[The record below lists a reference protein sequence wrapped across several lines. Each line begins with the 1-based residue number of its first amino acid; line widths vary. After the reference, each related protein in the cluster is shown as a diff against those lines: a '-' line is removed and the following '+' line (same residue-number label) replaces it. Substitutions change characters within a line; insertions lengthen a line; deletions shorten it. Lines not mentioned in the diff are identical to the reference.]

1 MTGQDAPLTIR
12 RAGPADADFLADM
25 LVEAAN
31 WRPEGKRSRAD
42 TLADPLIGHYI
53 DGWPRPGD
61 LGLVAELG
69 GTPAGAAWL
78 RFFPASGPAYG
89 FVAPDVPELVIGL
102 RAECRGQGAGRALL
116 RELAGAARAAGIR
129 QISLSAGRANYAH
142 RLYLAEGYRIVG
154 GDNDSD
160 TMVLDLSA

>member
-1 MTGQDAPLTIR
+1 VTGQDARLTIR
-12 RAGPADADFLADM
+12 RAGPADAGFLADM

-42 TLADPLIGHYI
+42 TLADPLLGHYI

-116 RELAGAARAAGIR
+116 RELASTARAAGIR

-142 RLYLAEGYRIVG
+142 RLYLAEGYRVVG
-154 GDNDSD
+154 GDDDSD
-160 TMVLDLSA
+160 TMVKDL

>member
-1 MTGQDAPLTIR
+1 VTGHGARLTIR
-12 RAGPADADFLADM
+12 RAGPADAGFLADM

-42 TLADPLIGHYI
+42 TLADPLLGHYI

-61 LGLVAELG
+61 LGLVAELDG
-69 GTPAGAAWL
+69 KPAGAAWV

-89 FVAPDVPELVIGL
+89 YVAPDVPELVIGL

-116 RELAGAARAAGIR
+116 RELAGAARDAGIR

-142 RLYLAEGYRIVG
+142 RLYLAEGYRVVG
-154 GDNDSD
+154 GDHDSD
-160 TMVLDLSA
+160 TMVLDL

>member
-1 MTGQDAPLTIR
+1 VTGQDARLTIR

-31 WRPEGKRSRAD
+31 WRPEGKRSRAG
-42 TLADPLIGHYI
+42 TLADPLLGHYI

-78 RFFPASGPAYG
+78 RFFPASAPAYG

-102 RAECRGQGAGRALL
+102 RAECRGRGAGRALL
-116 RELAGAARAAGIR
+116 RALAEAARAASIR
-129 QISLSAGRANYAH
+129 QISLSAGRENYAH
-142 RLYLAEGYRIVG
+142 ALYLSEGYRIVG
-154 GDNDSD
+154 GDDDSD
-160 TMVLDLSA
+160 TMVLDL

>member
-1 MTGQDAPLTIR
+1 VNGQRLTIR

-31 WRPEGKRSRAD
+31 WRPEGKRSRAG

-53 DGWPRPGD
+53 EGWPRPGD
-61 LGLVAELG
+61 LGLVAELDRK
-69 GTPAGAAWL
+69 PAGAAWV

-116 RELAGAARAAGIR
+116 RELASTARAAGIR

-142 RLYLAEGYRIVG
+142 RLYLAEGYRVVG
-154 GDNDSD
+154 GDDDSD
-160 TMVLDLSA
+160 TMVKDL

>member
-1 MTGQDAPLTIR
+1 VDGQRFSIR

-31 WRPEGKRSRAD
+31 WRPDRKRSKAGI
-42 TLADPLIGHYI
+42 LADPKLGHYI
-53 DGWPRPGD
+53 EGWPRPGD

-78 RFFPASGPAYG
+78 RFFLSSRPSYG
-89 FVAPDVPELVIGL
+89 YVAPDVPELTIGL

-116 RELAGAARAAGIR
+116 RGLAGEARAAGIR

-142 RLYLAEGYRIVG
+142 RLYRAEGYRVVG
-154 GDNDSD
+154 GDHDSD
-160 TMVLDLSA
+160 TMILDL

>member
-1 MTGQDAPLTIR
+1 MTGQDARLTIR

-116 RELAGAARAAGIR
+116 RELAGAARDAGIR

-142 RLYLAEGYRIVG
+142 RLYLAEGYRVVG
-154 GDNDSD
+154 GDDDSD
-160 TMVLDLSA
+160 TMVLDL

>member
-1 MTGQDAPLTIR
+1 MTGPATRLTIR
-12 RAGPADADFLADM
+12 RAEPADAEFLADM

-42 TLADPLIGHYI
+42 TLADPLLGHYI

-61 LGLVAELG
+61 LGLVAELDG
-69 GTPAGAAWL
+69 KPAGAAWV

-89 FVAPDVPELVIGL
+89 YVAPDVPELVIGL

-116 RELAGAARAAGIR
+116 RELAGAARDAGIR
-129 QISLSAGRANYAH
+129 QISLSAGRENHAH
-142 RLYLAEGYRIVG
+142 ALYLAEGYRIV
-154 GDNDSD
+154 DRSDPDSD
-160 TMVLDLSA
+160 TMVKDL

>member
-1 MTGQDAPLTIR
+1 MTGQGARLTIR
-12 RAGPADADFLADM
+12 RAGPADAEFLADM

-42 TLADPLIGHYI
+42 TLADPLLGHYI

-61 LGLVAELG
+61 LGLVAELDG
-69 GTPAGAAWL
+69 KPAGAAWV

-89 FVAPDVPELVIGL
+89 YVAPDVPELVIGL

-116 RELAGAARAAGIR
+116 RELAGAARDAGIR

-142 RLYLAEGYRIVG
+142 RLYLAEGYRVVG
-154 GDNDSD
+154 GDHDSD
-160 TMVLDLSA
+160 TMVLDL

>member
-1 MTGQDAPLTIR
+1 VNAQRLAIR
-12 RAGPADADFLADM
+12 RAGPADAGFLADM

-31 WRPEGKRSRAD
+31 WRPHGKRSRASI
-42 TLADPLIGHYI
+42 LADPLLGHYV

-102 RAECRGQGAGRALL
+102 RAESRGQGAGRALL
-116 RELAGAARAAGIR
+116 RELAAAARAAGIR

-142 RLYLAEGYRIVG
+142 GLYLAEGYRVVG
-154 GDNDSD
+154 GDHDSD
-160 TMVLDLSA
+160 TMVKDL

>member
-1 MTGQDAPLTIR
+1 VTGPAARLTIR

-42 TLADPLIGHYI
+42 TLADPLLGHYI

-61 LGLVAELG
+61 LGLVAELDG
-69 GTPAGAAWL
+69 KPAGAAWV

-89 FVAPDVPELVIGL
+89 YVAPDVPELVIGL

-142 RLYLAEGYRIVG
+142 RLYLAEGYRVVG
-154 GDNDSD
+154 GDHDSD
-160 TMVLDLSA
+160 TMVLDL

>member
-1 MTGQDAPLTIR
+1 VTGQDARLTIR

-31 WRPEGKRSRAD
+31 WRPEGKRSRAG
-42 TLADPLIGHYI
+42 TLADPLLGHYI
-53 DGWPRPGD
+53 DGWPQPGD

-69 GTPAGAAWL
+69 GKPAGAAWL

-89 FVAPDVPELVIGL
+89 FVGPDVPELVIGL

-116 RELAGAARAAGIR
+116 RELADAARAAGIR

-142 RLYLAEGYRIVG
+142 RLYLAEGYRVVG
-154 GDNDSD
+154 GDDDSD
-160 TMVLDLSA
+160 TMVKDL

>member
-1 MTGQDAPLTIR
+1 VTGQGARLTIR
-12 RAGPADADFLADM
+12 RAGPADAEFLADM

-42 TLADPLIGHYI
+42 TLADPLLGHYI

-61 LGLVAELG
+61 LGLVAELDG
-69 GTPAGAAWL
+69 KPAGAAWV

-89 FVAPDVPELVIGL
+89 YVAPDVPELVIGL

-116 RELAGAARAAGIR
+116 RELAGAARDAGIR

-142 RLYLAEGYRIVG
+142 RLYLAEGYRVVG
-154 GDNDSD
+154 GDHDSD
-160 TMVLDLSA
+160 TMVLDL

>member
-1 MTGQDAPLTIR
+1 VTGQNARLTIR

-42 TLADPLIGHYI
+42 TLADPLLGHYI

-116 RELAGAARAAGIR
+116 RELAGAARDAGIR

-142 RLYLAEGYRIVG
+142 RLYLAEGYRVVG
-154 GDNDSD
+154 GDDDSD
-160 TMVLDLSA
+160 TMVLDL

>member
-1 MTGQDAPLTIR
+1 MTGQDARLTIR
-12 RAGPADADFLADM
+12 RAGPADADFLAEM

-53 DGWPRPGD
+53 EGWPRPGD
-61 LGLVAELG
+61 LGLVAELDG
-69 GTPAGAAWL
+69 KPAGAAWV

-116 RELAGAARAAGIR
+116 RELADAARAAGIR

-142 RLYLAEGYRIVG
+142 RLYLAEGYRVVG
-154 GDNDSD
+154 GDDDSD
-160 TMVLDLSA
+160 TMVKDL

>member
-1 MTGQDAPLTIR
+1 VTGLAGRLTIR

-42 TLADPLIGHYI
+42 TLADPLLGHYI

-61 LGLVAELG
+61 LGVVAELDG
-69 GTPAGAAWL
+69 APAGAAWV

-102 RAECRGQGAGRALL
+102 RAECRGRGAGRALL

-142 RLYLAEGYRIVG
+142 RLYLAEGYRVVG
-154 GDNDSD
+154 GDHDSD
-160 TMVLDLSA
+160 TMVLDL

>member
-1 MTGQDAPLTIR
+1 VTGQDARLTIR

-31 WRPEGKRSRAD
+31 WRPEGKRSRAG

-78 RFFPASGPAYG
+78 RFFPASGPAFG

-102 RAECRGQGAGRALL
+102 RAECRGRGAGRALL
-116 RELAGAARAAGIR
+116 RALAEAARAASIR
-129 QISLSAGRANYAH
+129 QISLSAGRENCAH
-142 RLYLAEGYRIVG
+142 ALYLSEGYRIVG
-154 GDNDSD
+154 GDDDSD
-160 TMVLDLSA
+160 TMVLDL

>member
-1 MTGQDAPLTIR
+1 MTGHGARLTIR
-12 RAGPADADFLADM
+12 RAGPADAEFLADL

-42 TLADPLIGHYI
+42 TLADPLLGHYI

-61 LGLVAELG
+61 LGLVAELDG
-69 GTPAGAAWL
+69 KPAGAAWV

-89 FVAPDVPELVIGL
+89 YVSPDVPELVIGL

-116 RELAGAARAAGIR
+116 RELAGAARDAGIR

-142 RLYLAEGYRIVG
+142 RLYLAEGYRVVG
-154 GDNDSD
+154 GDHDSD
-160 TMVLDLSA
+160 TMVLDL

>member
-1 MTGQDAPLTIR
+1 MTGQDARLTIR

-31 WRPEGKRSRAD
+31 WRPEGKRSRAG
-42 TLADPLIGHYI
+42 TLADPLLGHYI

-116 RELAGAARAAGIR
+116 RALAERG
-129 QISLSAGRANYAH
+129 AGRRASGRSASAPGGPTT
-142 RLYLAEGYRIVG
+142 RTALYLAEGYRIVG
-154 GDNDSD
+154 GDHDSD
-160 TMVLDLSA
+160 TMVLDL

>member
-1 MTGQDAPLTIR
+1 VTGQGARLTIR
-12 RAGPADADFLADM
+12 RAGPADAEFLADM
-25 LVEAAN
+25 LVEAGN

-42 TLADPLIGHYI
+42 TLADPLLGHYV

-61 LGLVAELG
+61 LGLVAELDG
-69 GTPAGAAWL
+69 KPAGAAWV

-116 RELAGAARAAGIR
+116 RELAGAARDAGIR